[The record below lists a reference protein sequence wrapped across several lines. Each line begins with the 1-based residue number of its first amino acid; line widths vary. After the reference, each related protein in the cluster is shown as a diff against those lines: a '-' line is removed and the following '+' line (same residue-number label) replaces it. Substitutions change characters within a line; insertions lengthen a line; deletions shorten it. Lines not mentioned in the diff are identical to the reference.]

1 MPNQPDGP
9 TNVYCLALNGS
20 SGLTLAAGQILTLR
34 LYWACGRRFLLVGW
48 YQWCA
53 VSLRPMSVFTT
64 YLQLGFLHICSW
76 QATDHLTFL
85 LALCAPYVLADWRRV
100 VALVTSFTLGH
111 SITLALATL
120 SSMWV
125 DSPLT
130 KELNSWL
137 PVPFTTI
144 IEFLIPVTI
153 LLTALVN
160 MMQAGPALDR
170 RSRRETSILW
180 AAPNA
185 LAAAFGLIHG
195 LGFSN
200 YLRALLGDK
209 RLPIAELL
217 SFNLGVELGQLLV
230 VSVILLL
237 GFVLLRLVGVAR
249 RDWVLTVSGAA
260 LGVATLLLL
269 QMAQ

>member
-1 MPNQPDGP
+1 L
-9 TNVYCLALNGS
+9 LA
-20 SGLTLAAGQILTLR
+20 
-34 LYWACGRRFLLVGW
+34 GW
-48 YQWCA
+48 YRRRA

-120 SSMWV
+120 GV
-125 DSPLT
+125 VGVNAP
-130 KELNSWL
+130 
-137 PVPFTTI
+137 I
-144 IEFLIPVTI
+144 IEALIPVTI
-153 LLTALVN
+153 ILTALVN
-160 MMQAGPALDR
+160 MKQAGPVLDR
-170 RSRRETSILW
+170 RSRRETPVLW

-200 YLRALLGDK
+200 YLRALLGAK
-209 RLPIAELL
+209 SRPVAELL

-237 GFVLLRLVGVAR
+237 GFVLLRMVGVAR
-249 RDWVLTVSGAA
+249 RDWILTVSGAA

-269 QMAQ
+269 QMTR

>member
-1 MPNQPDGP
+1 
-9 TNVYCLALNGS
+9 
-20 SGLTLAAGQILTLR
+20 
-34 LYWACGRRFLLVGW
+34 
-48 YQWCA
+48 
-53 VSLRPMSVFTT
+53 MSVFTT

-85 LALCAPYVLADWRRV
+85 LALCAPYALADWRRV
-100 VALVTSFTLGH
+100 VALVTSFTVGH

-120 SSMWV
+120 GIV
-125 DSPLT
+125 GV
-130 KELNSWL
+130 NA
-137 PVPFTTI
+137 PV
-144 IEFLIPVTI
+144 IEALIPVTI
-153 LLTALVN
+153 ILTALVN
-160 MMQAGPALDR
+160 MKQAGPVLDR
-170 RSRRETSILW
+170 RSRRETSVLW

-209 RLPIAELL
+209 SRPVAELL

-269 QMAQ
+269 QMSTAR

>member
-1 MPNQPDGP
+1 
-9 TNVYCLALNGS
+9 
-20 SGLTLAAGQILTLR
+20 
-34 LYWACGRRFLLVGW
+34 
-48 YQWCA
+48 
-53 VSLRPMSVFTT
+53 MSVFTT

-100 VALVTSFTLGH
+100 VALVTSFTVGH

-120 SSMWV
+120 GV
-125 DSPLT
+125 VGVNAPIIEALI
-130 KELNSWL
+130 
-137 PVPFTTI
+137 PITI
-144 IEFLIPVTI
+144 I
-153 LLTALVN
+153 LTALVN
-160 MMQAGPALDR
+160 MKQAGPALAR
-170 RSRRETSILW
+170 QSRREAPVLW

-200 YLRALLGDK
+200 YLRALLGAK
-209 RLPIAELL
+209 SRPVAELL

-237 GFVLLRLVGVAR
+237 GFVLLRGVGVAR
-249 RDWVLTVSGAA
+249 RDWILTVSGAA

-269 QMAQ
+269 QMAN

>member
-1 MPNQPDGP
+1 
-9 TNVYCLALNGS
+9 
-20 SGLTLAAGQILTLR
+20 
-34 LYWACGRRFLLVGW
+34 
-48 YQWCA
+48 
-53 VSLRPMSVFTT
+53 MSVFTT

-100 VALVTSFTLGH
+100 VALVTSFTVGH

-120 SSMWV
+120 GIV
-125 DSPLT
+125 GVNAP
-130 KELNSWL
+130 
-137 PVPFTTI
+137 I
-144 IEFLIPVTI
+144 IEALIPVTI
-153 LLTALVN
+153 ILTAFVN
-160 MMQAGPALDR
+160 MKQAGPALDR
-170 RSRRETSILW
+170 RSRRETPVLW

-200 YLRALLGDK
+200 YLRALLGAK
-209 RLPIAELL
+209 SRPVAELL

-230 VSVILLL
+230 VSAILLL
-237 GFVLLRLVGVAR
+237 GFVLLRIVGVAR

-269 QMAQ
+269 QMAS